1 MRARAYAERVLRVT
15 PCADLT
21 LMLRLALPAIYL
33 SREALLDERRSY
45 AAVLEIS
52 PVPSCR
58 SPILWPSR

>member
-1 MRARAYAERVLRVT
+1 
-15 PCADLT
+15 
-21 LMLRLALPAIYL
+21 MLRLALPAIYL